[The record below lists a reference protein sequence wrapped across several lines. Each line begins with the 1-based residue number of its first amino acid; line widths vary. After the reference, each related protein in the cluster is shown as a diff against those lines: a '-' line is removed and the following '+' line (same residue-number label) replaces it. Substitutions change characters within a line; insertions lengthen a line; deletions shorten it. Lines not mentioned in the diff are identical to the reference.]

1 MTDWVTAARSMQLS
15 RNMDERARGDAEAR
29 LKRIAGQ
36 VAGLQRMLSADRY
49 CVDVLLQVA
58 AVRAA
63 LAEVGK
69 VVLTNHVHTCLA
81 DAIKSGASRDQ
92 RAKLDELIDVFS
104 RYCALEPG
112 SRAPKPRRQRRK

>member
-1 MTDWVTAARSMQLS
+1 
-15 RNMDERARGDAEAR
+15 MDERASRDADAR

-36 VAGLQRMLSADRY
+36 VAGLQRMLSEDRY

-69 VVLTNHVHTCLA
+69 VLVTSHVQTCLS
-81 DAIKSGASRDQ
+81 DALKSGSRDQ
-92 RAKLDELIDVFS
+92 RAKLDDLMDVFS
-104 RYCALEPG
+104 RYCALG
-112 SRAPKPRRQRRK
+112 SSSRTPKSRSRRIK